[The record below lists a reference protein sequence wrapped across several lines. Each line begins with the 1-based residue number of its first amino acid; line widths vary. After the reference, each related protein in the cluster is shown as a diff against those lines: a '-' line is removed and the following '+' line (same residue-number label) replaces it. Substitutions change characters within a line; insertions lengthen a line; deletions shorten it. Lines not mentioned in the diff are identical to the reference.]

1 MKSLQI
7 CGCLLL
13 FIFCITFVGCEK
25 ENKSDGRGI
34 ANSNTITITN
44 CVPDKDTVNVH
55 DKDSVTWIPDDAY
68 QITFL
73 PTATPSGPKVP
84 TSSGSFP
91 VTHGIS
97 APQIIRG
104 PSDCSTAGC
113 YYKYSL
119 TRIKN
124 GVPDPSPCLDPG
136 IRIVPG
142 TAGSG
147 LN

>member
-13 FIFCITFVGCEK
+13 CVFCLTFVGCDK
-25 ENKSDGRGI
+25 ENKSGGVGI
-34 ANSNTITITN
+34 VNSYTIIITN
-44 CVPDKDTVNVH
+44 CVADKDPLNVH
-55 DKDSVTWIPDDAY
+55 DKDVVTWIPDVDY

-73 PTATPSGPKVP
+73 PTSTPGGPKVP
-84 TSSGSFP
+84 TSSNPFQVTAGST
-91 VTHGIS
+91 V
-97 APQIIRG
+97 PQIMRG

-119 TRIKN
+119 ARIKN
-124 GVPDPSPCLDPG
+124 GVPEKPPCADPG

-142 TAGSG
+142 TGGTSVQ
-147 LN
+147 

>member
-1 MKSLQI
+1 MKPQQI
-7 CGCLLL
+7 CTCLLL
-13 FIFCITFVGCEK
+13 CISSVTFVGCDK
-25 ENKSDGRGI
+25 MNKGGGGTLT
-34 ANSNTITITN
+34 SNTITITN
-44 CVPDKDTVNVH
+44 CVPDKDTLNVH

-84 TSSGSFP
+84 TSSASFP

-97 APQIIRG
+97 APQFIRG

-124 GVPDPSPCLDPG
+124 SVPDPSPCLDPG
-136 IRIVPG
+136 IRIVPN
-142 TAGSG
+142 AGSG
-147 LN
+147 LNH